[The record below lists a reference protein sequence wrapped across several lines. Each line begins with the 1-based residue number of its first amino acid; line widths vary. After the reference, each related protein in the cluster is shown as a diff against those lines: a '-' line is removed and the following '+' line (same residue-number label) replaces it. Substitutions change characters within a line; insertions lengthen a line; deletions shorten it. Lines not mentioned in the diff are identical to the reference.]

1 MQYVHG
7 IELLEYARTHVL
19 AIDAKLAL
27 VAAICRAVHYA
38 HARGIVHRDLKP
50 ANILVDEQ
58 RQPHILDFGIAH
70 VAQDPFPAM
79 TVAGQVLGTAIGR
92 APVGQEC
99 VSTCT
104 SRWSPYP

>member
-58 RQPHILDFGIAH
+58 GQPHILDFGIAH
-70 VAQDPFPAM
+70 VAQDRFAAM
-79 TVAGQVLGTAIGR
+79 TVAGQVLGTGPYKIGSGSCR
-92 APVGQEC
+92 ERGWQYE
-99 VSTCT
+99 
-104 SRWSPYP
+104 